1 MAAINRRA
9 LDKLRAQE
17 LEQSPAV
24 TPRAGTR
31 AEGIMNA
38 VVPQNDV
45 AGYTREISRLWGEAR
60 DKFLAIGEY
69 LIHAKRT
76 LPHGEYELMI
86 RTRLP
91 FNPSAA
97 HKMRAVAEAVHEGR
111 IPRTQLPHSYAT
123 AYELTLLSEQEFQV
137 AMSRGL
143 VRPDVYLREV
153 QALRVELRA
162 PIGPQRRAALVR
174 ERERLTRE
182 YERIRTRMEEID
194 RELNG
199 VWDDGVIID
208 GTVEPER
215 ESMTSKAKEGL

>member
-1 MAAINRRA
+1 MAALNRRA

-17 LEQSPAV
+17 LEQSPVV
-24 TPRAGTR
+24 TSQARTR

-38 VVPQNDV
+38 VVPQNDID
-45 AGYTREISRLWGEAR
+45 GYTREISRLWGEAR

-76 LPHGEYELMI
+76 LAHGEYELMI
-86 RTRLP
+86 RARLP

-137 AMSRGL
+137 ASSRGL

-153 QALRVELRA
+153 QALRLELRA
-162 PIGPQRRAALVR
+162 PIGPQKRAALVR
-174 ERERLTRE
+174 ERERLARE
-182 YERIRTRMEEID
+182 YARIKARMEDID
-194 RELNG
+194 RELERVLDGG
-199 VWDDGVIID
+199 V
-208 GTVEPER
+208 
-215 ESMTSKAKEGL
+215 TSEDKVKHEKEGVTSEEASDR